1 MDLGRLG
8 EECKRFKAIYEEA
21 DSRSLLLM
29 NESFST
35 TSFEEGYYIAKDS
48 VRAILHK
55 GMRTIYN
62 THMHKLAF
70 DVEEM
75 NEEQQKAEHTDG
87 KAFSMIVHM
96 KGQSAPIRIEV
107 ALRKGNLMQAR
118 LRRKYGVTYEMHGEI
133 RK

>member
-1 MDLGRLG
+1 MPTEVERRQLHRLLGSCLCWRRGHIYSGKAFTFSPVTGIYTHFPADEDKTLDLGRLG

-55 GMRTIYN
+55 
-62 THMHKLAF
+62 
-70 DVEEM
+70 E
-75 NEEQQKAEHTDG
+75 
-87 KAFSMIVHM
+87 
-96 KGQSAPIRIEV
+96 
-107 ALRKGNLMQAR
+107 
-118 LRRKYGVTYEMHGEI
+118 
-133 RK
+133 

>member
-1 MDLGRLG
+1 
-8 EECKRFKAIYEEA
+8 
-21 DSRSLLLM
+21 M

-75 NEEQQKAEHTDG
+75 RRTAEGRAHRWKSVFHDRAHEG
-87 KAFSMIVHM
+87 D
-96 KGQSAPIRIEV
+96 R
-107 ALRKGNLMQAR
+107 ALLSD
-118 LRRKYGVTYEMHGEI
+118 
-133 RK
+133 

>member
-55 GMRTIYN
+55 
-62 THMHKLAF
+62 
-70 DVEEM
+70 E
-75 NEEQQKAEHTDG
+75 
-87 KAFSMIVHM
+87 
-96 KGQSAPIRIEV
+96 
-107 ALRKGNLMQAR
+107 
-118 LRRKYGVTYEMHGEI
+118 
-133 RK
+133 

>member
-1 MDLGRLG
+1 
-8 EECKRFKAIYEEA
+8 
-21 DSRSLLLM
+21 M

-70 DVEEM
+70 DDGG
-75 NEEQQKAEHTDG
+75 NE
-87 KAFSMIVHM
+87 
-96 KGQSAPIRIEV
+96 
-107 ALRKGNLMQAR
+107 
-118 LRRKYGVTYEMHGEI
+118 
-133 RK
+133 